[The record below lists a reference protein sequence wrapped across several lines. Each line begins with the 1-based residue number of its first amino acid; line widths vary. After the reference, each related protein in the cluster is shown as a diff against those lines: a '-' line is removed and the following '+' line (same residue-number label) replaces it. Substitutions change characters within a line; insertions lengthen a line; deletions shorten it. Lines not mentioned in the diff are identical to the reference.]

1 MFQFKKKFSKMTKD
15 KNEFAV
21 IITRTA
27 IKPLFNGR
35 LLVLLLLIPAW
46 HINCIIL
53 EKQRQPLCLR
63 SVELCWI
70 PMEEILT
77 ICGYL

>member
-1 MFQFKKKFSKMTKD
+1 MTKD

-35 LLVLLLLIPAW
+35 LLVLLLPIPAW
-46 HINCIIL
+46 HINCIML

-63 SVELCWI
+63 SVEL
-70 PMEEILT
+70 
-77 ICGYL
+77 